1 MLRSWPAALLL
12 SALLSSFAPAAADPP
27 LTVDTPVQKLL
38 ADPRT
43 KPVIEKHLSKLA
55 QRLAA
60 DQEAA
65 EFFGPASPRELAADR
80 HVRGITQEIL
90 DALQADLLA
99 AQELRPS
106 PR

>member
-12 SALLSSFAPAAADPP
+12 SALLSFALAAAEPS
-27 LTVDTPVQKLL
+27 LTIDTPVQKLL

-43 KPVIEKHLSKLA
+43 KPVIEKHLPKLA
-55 QRLAA
+55 QRLGE
-60 DQEAA
+60 DPEAA

-90 DALQADLLA
+90 DALQADLLT
-99 AQELRPS
+99 AQELKPS

>member
-12 SALLSSFAPAAADPP
+12 SALLPFALPAAEPP
-27 LTVDTPVQKLL
+27 LTIDTPVQKLL
-38 ADPRT
+38 ADQRT
-43 KPVIEKHLSKLA
+43 KPVIEKHLPKLA
-55 QRLAA
+55 QRLAE
-60 DQEAA
+60 DQEAV

-99 AQELRPS
+99 AQELKPS
-106 PR
+106 QR